1 MTQFQVDHIVLKKI
15 EQYIETNGDD
25 NVYYVKTRYK
35 CGPYKY
41 TQVKVKSPYYRF
53 IIGSATWVLT
63 INGGDESLTYSP
75 ADIDNFNRFIE
86 ESYEME
92 TGYKSRYLMSL
103 LQRLIV
109 SGSMTKAA
117 I

>member
-1 MTQFQVDHIVLKKI
+1 MTQFQVDPIVLKKI
-15 EQYIETNGDD
+15 EQYIEANGDE
-25 NVYYVKTRYK
+25 NVYVKTRYK

-41 TQVKVKSPYYRF
+41 TQVRVKSAYHRF
-53 IIGSATWVLT
+53 IIGSATWVIT
-63 INGGDESLTYSP
+63 INGEDESLTYSP
-75 ADIDNFNRFIE
+75 AYIDNFNRFIE

-92 TGYKSRYLMSL
+92 TDDKSRYLMSL

-117 I
+117 K